1 MTFSRIGNAFVRRQT
16 TVDRHKHDPKFK
28 IVNTMPSQ
36 LYYTGKYELVDAK
49 DYKSAFL
56 DTQRVISVHDTFEE
70 AKLFADMINKQRH
83 LEGT

>member
-1 MTFSRIGNAFVRRQT
+1 MTSSKRIGNAFVRRQT
-16 TVDRHKHDPKFK
+16 TVDRNKHNPKFG
-28 IVNTMPSQ
+28 IPAQ

-49 DYKSAFL
+49 DYRSAFVE
-56 DTQRVISVHDTFEE
+56 TQKVISVHDTFEE

>member
-1 MTFSRIGNAFVRRQT
+1 MTFSKIGNAFVRRQT
-16 TVDRHKHDPKFK
+16 TVKLSEHDPKFK
-28 IVNTMPSQ
+28 IVNTMPAQ

-49 DYKSAFL
+49 DYPSAFRE
-56 DTQRVISVHDTFEE
+56 TQEVISVHDTFEE